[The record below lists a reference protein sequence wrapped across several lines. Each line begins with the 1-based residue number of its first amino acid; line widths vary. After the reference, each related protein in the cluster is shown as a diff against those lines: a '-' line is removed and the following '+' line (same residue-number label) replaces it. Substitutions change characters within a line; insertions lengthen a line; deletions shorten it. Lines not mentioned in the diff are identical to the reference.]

1 MVFGIDPVRL
11 GIVTALLLAVGYI
24 WLLSG
29 RETWSDR
36 LADRFVYGIPWGTLV
51 SIAGVV
57 SFYLFAQSGLAN
69 WTAPVTLPFRS
80 WSYFS
85 PIGLLVSGFAH
96 AGPGHLTGN
105 MVGTLVL
112 APLVEYAWGHYP
124 PGDDGTDYE
133 YPPPGDHGT
142 SPQPQADTDSWQATP
157 WVRALV
163 LFPLGVVAVSLLTSV
178 FAFGWSLGF
187 SGTVYAFGGFA
198 VVYFPIAAIIAM
210 VGFTGTA
217 IVVNSLLTP
226 VVRATAEASSG
237 PPGWW
242 GVNVQAHLLGFLI
255 GAVIALIL
263 LHRRNESRRPGAIFF
278 ATLLFG
284 LSRGL
289 YIFTHSPENDVFLQL
304 RGVGVI
310 FVVGLAILVT
320 AAVAADSPL
329 PDRVPNVPWVPAKR
343 LLAIVWLAAVGVL
356 LWSTWAGTIDR
367 GTIPIFGIGAI
378 PVLLLLALYP
388 FFPADSPSRIG
399 TQLSRRDLFL
409 FALAFT
415 IGIVVLPSL
424 YTNYVRMSDDPVPDG
439 ETITI
444 EGYDI
449 TYAENTRH
457 GRLGTNESG
466 VIVVNEQRDIW
477 ITAVDKSDLAGG
489 GEVTIPVGGIGWRET
504 VTATRQ
510 GWDVVGNDSTYAIDL
525 SHDGE
530 TIRAFRSPSSQARA
544 TIANKTV
551 AVEVVGEQF
560 RLNVTRGEDTLGT
573 VQIPGPNETT
583 RVGALEFETES
594 VDGTPS
600 VFAQQNGTRVLI
612 AEQE

>member
-1 MVFGIDPVRL
+1 
-11 GIVTALLLAVGYI
+11 
-24 WLLSG
+24 
-29 RETWSDR
+29 
-36 LADRFVYGIPWGTLV
+36 
-51 SIAGVV
+51 
-57 SFYLFAQSGLAN
+57 
-69 WTAPVTLPFRS
+69 
-80 WSYFS
+80 
-85 PIGLLVSGFAH
+85 
-96 AGPGHLTGN
+96 
-105 MVGTLVL
+105 
-112 APLVEYAWGHYP
+112 
-124 PGDDGTDYE
+124 
-133 YPPPGDHGT
+133 
-142 SPQPQADTDSWQATP
+142 
-157 WVRALV
+157 
-163 LFPLGVVAVSLLTSV
+163 
-178 FAFGWSLGF
+178 
-187 SGTVYAFGGFA
+187 
-198 VVYFPIAAIIAM
+198 
-210 VGFTGTA
+210 
-217 IVVNSLLTP
+217 
-226 VVRATAEASSG
+226 
-237 PPGWW
+237 
-242 GVNVQAHLLGFLI
+242 
-255 GAVIALIL
+255 
-263 LHRRNESRRPGAIFF
+263 
-278 ATLLFG
+278 
-284 LSRGL
+284 
-289 YIFTHSPENDVFLQL
+289 
-304 RGVGVI
+304 
-310 FVVGLAILVT
+310 
-320 AAVAADSPL
+320 
-329 PDRVPNVPWVPAKR
+329 VPTKR

-367 GTIPIFGIGAI
+367 GTIPIFGIGAV

-388 FFPADSPSRIG
+388 FFPADRPSRIG

-424 YTNYVRMSDDPVPDG
+424 YTNYVRMGDDPVPDS

-594 VDGTPS
+594 ADGTPS